1 METKNTTDI
10 QLMSLDAYMQ
20 ELGYKRTVD
29 GLRYEFIYPVKTGER
44 FISLRSAVK
53 LHNTRWVYHPRAK
66 LYSPPDHWCKANT
79 DSPFKLAPYEYE
91 KSQARKIV
99 EWVHLQKTNDGR
111 IVTQSHVVK
120 FVSPHYYEQFLET
133 SLEVSG
139 DE

>member
-1 METKNTTDI
+1 METKNTTHI

-44 FISLRSAVK
+44 FISIRSAAK

-66 LYSPPDHWCKANT
+66 LYFPPDGWGKANI
-79 DSPFKLAPYEYE
+79 DSPFKLSAYEYE

-99 EWVHLQKTNDGR
+99 EFVHIQKTNDGR
-111 IVTQSHVVK
+111 IVTQSHKVK
-120 FVSPHYYEQFLET
+120 FRCAFYYEQFLE
-133 SLEVSG
+133 
-139 DE
+139 D